1 MVSSHF
7 KSSVGST
14 SSLECGL
21 AKEDTLRLV
30 SSKQTKSFSLIKSR
44 VTHCIHHVAVEQTDI
59 TVEGHAMPFWRSI
72 SLEGELSTIERL
84 LRKEVVGDG
93 HREGALSLESY
104 LISASFNGT
113 ACGYPEFVVHLCS

>member
-1 MVSSHF
+1 
-7 KSSVGST
+7 
-14 SSLECGL
+14 
-21 AKEDTLRLV
+21 
-30 SSKQTKSFSLIKSR
+30 
-44 VTHCIHHVAVEQTDI
+44 
-59 TVEGHAMPFWRSI
+59 MPFWRSI